1 VSFTS
6 RVNLNFVNGMT
17 GSLLVD
23 SIPSLRGWGQGHTME
38 TVLVDIRREMASSHN
53 KKLVQPEEGTTFE
66 SGK

>member
-1 VSFTS
+1 
-6 RVNLNFVNGMT
+6 MT